1 MLKMKAENRII
12 ISGAVLLIALFSYA
26 IYFFE
31 VVLSL
36 EDLCNSDKSPEVYSQ
51 HTWDFSL
58 YRNNDQKES

>member
-1 MLKMKAENRII
+1 MIVFR
-12 ISGAVLLIALFSYA
+12 F

-31 VVLSL
+31 MFLSL

-58 YRNNDQKES
+58 YRNNDQKESSHDVLSVYTDLG